1 MIVILENNILL
12 DFRINL
18 VRNRSKSLVSQ
29 INREMEVFAKF
40 AKQHSTNNSKPSKTA
55 NGVKILRSVI
65 KMDNPR
71 FKFLLNLKKILKTI
85 NVIYKNYT
93 LVHLNQSSSN
103 FPI

>member
-1 MIVILENNILL
+1 
-12 DFRINL
+12 
-18 VRNRSKSLVSQ
+18 
-29 INREMEVFAKF
+29 MEVFAKF
-40 AKQHSTNNSKPSKTA
+40 ARQHLTNHSNPSKTA

-93 LVHLNQSSSN
+93 IMHLNEPSSRFFYSK
-103 FPI
+103 F